1 MRNLEQTLS
10 YSFSDPSLL
19 KEALSH
25 PSLSSEVRPAPADN
39 QRLEYLGDAVIE
51 LVVTDFLFKRFP
63 EQPEGPLTKLRAS
76 IVSKPGLAKVATR
89 IGLGEFLLMSNG
101 EASSGGRTRASN
113 LADALEALLG
123 AIYLD
128 TGLDAARRVLT
139 RVLEPE
145 LAVLDPQFAQ
155 VANSKGRLQEILQ
168 KITIEAPTYQLVSEN
183 GPPHDRIFTS
193 VVTWGGKILGTGSGP
208 SKKVAET
215 EAATA
220 ALESGIW
227 K

>member
-1 MRNLEQTLS
+1 VRNLEQTLS